1 MMFLVTLIAMSSGY
15 ALLRKNLNVAGQS
28 MWAYHAPRGNAQ
40 PTKELDNDGPDAVEL
55 HPHPI
60 WITSHDRQVT
70 WGNKAFKSSETDFVA
85 TCKHWLTI
93 GQTDG
98 RIQTHSGAGQVCWYD
113 ITTQQQDHETPW
125 FTSPV
130 DGEIRAEAA
139 RREFMQTMSKT
150 FAHLSTGLA
159 IFDRKRAL
167 IHFNPALLDIT
178 GLDFETLSLK
188 PDLASF
194 LDKLRGTGFLPKP
207 KNYHDW
213 RDQLAKLES
222 AAEQGSYRVSGK
234 PLPDGAI
241 AFLLEDAHARE
252 TRAELCLLENALNA
266 VTTPHVIFDGLGA
279 YVRSNP
285 AFQSIWPEIA
295 REKLWKN
302 PFRAAFHFGKN
313 GCCQMTL
320 GKKCA
325 QPSWVAAIEPIGMLF
340 YLQKRVDASSFNAR
354 RWPMATR

>member
-1 MMFLVTLIAMSSGY
+1 
-15 ALLRKNLNVAGQS
+15 
-28 MWAYHAPRGNAQ
+28 
-40 PTKELDNDGPDAVEL
+40 
-55 HPHPI
+55 
-60 WITSHDRQVT
+60 
-70 WGNKAFKSSETDFVA
+70 
-85 TCKHWLTI
+85 
-93 GQTDG
+93 
-98 RIQTHSGAGQVCWYD
+98 
-113 ITTQQQDHETPW
+113 
-125 FTSPV
+125 
-130 DGEIRAEAA
+130 
-139 RREFMQTMSKT
+139 MQTMSKT
-150 FAHLSTGLA
+150 FAQLSTGLA

-194 LDKLRGTGFLPKP
+194 LDTLRGKGFLPEP

-222 AAEQGSYRVSGK
+222 AAEKGSYRDVWEPREGLTYRVSGK
-234 PLPDGAI
+234 PHPDGAI
-241 AFLLEDAHARE
+241 AFLLEDISAETAHARE
-252 TRAELCLLENALNA
+252 THAELCLLENALNA

-295 REKLWKN
+295 RKKLWKN
-302 PFRAAFHFGKN
+302 PFRAAFRFGKN
-313 GCCQMTL
+313 GWCQMTL

-354 RWPMATR
+354 RWPIATR